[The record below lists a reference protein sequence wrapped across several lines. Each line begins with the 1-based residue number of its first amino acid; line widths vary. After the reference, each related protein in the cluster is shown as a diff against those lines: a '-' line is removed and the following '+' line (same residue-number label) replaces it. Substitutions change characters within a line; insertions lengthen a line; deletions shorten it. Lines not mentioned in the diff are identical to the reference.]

1 MYQSGETCLPGWG
14 NRIMYQEWRDML
26 TWLGKQD
33 NVSEWRHQSGDM
45 LTWLGKQDNV
55 SEWRDMLTWLGEQD
69 NVSEWRDMLTWLGKQ
84 DNVSRVERHAYL
96 AGETG

>member
-1 MYQSGETCLPGWG
+1 
-14 NRIMYQEWRDML
+14 MYQEWRDML
-26 TWLGKQD
+26 TWLGK
-33 NVSEWRHQSGDM
+33 
-45 LTWLGKQDNV
+45 
-55 SEWRDMLTWLGEQD
+55 QD